1 MKHMDIQTVTTDELF
16 ILSKTGTD
24 FCTSSRIIADA
35 LGKKHK
41 NVLQKIEELLIN
53 VKKNPLLED
62 GLKNKLISQFHK
74 RTYIDEMNREKPE
87 YLIKEEGFTQL
98 MNSFADG
105 GEKNERVLAWKVK
118 FNEAWHKMK
127 KLLEQKQ
134 EITVNAKN
142 YIPPQEQTKIDIATK
157 TIGLADAVYNYF
169 GNKVDRGEILVASL
183 QMAESNYD
191 IDMSAIKHLA
201 PPKKENFITA
211 TELTA
216 QIEKD
221 LHINIRGKGSKKTS
235 TLNKFLE
242 QQGYIEKIESKW
254 TVTSKSE
261 QYGHLTPYNTNGKT
275 FYNLMWST
283 RFIPIIEAEVQNK
296 LQALI

>member
-1 MKHMDIQTVTTDELF
+1 MNIQTVTTDELF
-16 ILSKTGTD
+16 IMNRGGTD

-134 EITVNAKN
+134 EVTVNANN

-157 TIGLADAVYNYF
+157 TIGLADAAYNYF
-169 GNKVDRGEILVASL
+169 GNKVDRGEILIASL

-221 LHINIRGKGSKKTS
+221 LHITIRGKGSKKTA
-235 TLNKFLE
+235 TLNRFLE
-242 QQGYIEKIESKW
+242 QQGYIIKIESKW
-254 TVTSKSE
+254 MVTTKGE
-261 QYGHLTPYNTNGKT
+261 QYGHLTPNNKHGKT

>member
-1 MKHMDIQTVTTDELF
+1 MNIQTVTTDELF
-16 ILSKTGTD
+16 IMNKVGTD

-35 LGKKHK
+35 LKKQHK
-41 NVLQKIEELLIN
+41 HVLEKIEKLLEN
-53 VKKNPLLED
+53 VKENQYIKD
-62 GLKNKLISQFHK
+62 GSKVRLISEFHK
-74 RTYIDEMNREKPE
+74 RTYVDEMNREKPE
-87 YLIKEEGFTQL
+87 YLIKQEGFTQL

-118 FNEAWHKMK
+118 FNEMFHKMK
-127 KLLEQKQ
+127 KLIEQKQ

-142 YIPPQEQTKIDIATK
+142 YVPPQEQTKIDIATK

-169 GNKVDRGEILVASL
+169 GNKVDRGEILIASL

-221 LHINIRGKGSKKTS
+221 LHITIRGKGSKKTS

-242 QQGYIEKIESKW
+242 QQGYITKIESKW
-254 TVTSKSE
+254 TITSKGDS
-261 QYGHLTPYNTNGKT
+261 
-275 FYNLMWST
+275 MD
-283 RFIPIIEAEVQNK
+283 I
-296 LQALI
+296 

>member
-1 MKHMDIQTVTTDELF
+1 MNIQTVTTDELF
-16 ILSKTGTD
+16 IINKVGTD

-35 LGKKHK
+35 LEKRHD
-41 NVLQKIEELLIN
+41 NVLQKIDKLLADIA
-53 VKKNPLLED
+53 KNQYAD
-62 GLKNKLISQFHK
+62 NDLKNKVVKQF
-74 RTYIDEMNREKPE
+74 DERIYVDEKGEERKE
-87 YLIKEEGFTQL
+87 YYIKEEGFTQL

-105 GEKNERVLAWKVK
+105 GEKNARVLAWKIK
-118 FNEAWHKMK
+118 FNEMFHKMK
-127 KLLEQKQ
+127 EILESKQ

-191 IDMSAIKHLA
+191 IDMSAIKRLA
-201 PPKKENFITA
+201 PPKLENFITA

-242 QQGYIEKIESKW
+242 QQGYLIKIESKW
-254 TVTSKSE
+254 TVTTKGE
-261 QYGHLTPYNTNGKT
+261 RYGHLTPDNKHGKT
-275 FYNLMWST
+275 FYNIAWST
-283 RFIPIIEAEVQNK
+283 RFIPIIEAEVQNN

>member
-1 MKHMDIQTVTTDELF
+1 MDIQTVTTDELF
-16 ILSKTGTD
+16 IMNQTGTD

-35 LGKKHK
+35 LKKQHK
-41 NVLQKIEELLIN
+41 HVLEKIEKLLEN
-53 VKKNPLLED
+53 VKENQYIKD
-62 GLKNKLISQFHK
+62 GSKVRLISEFHK
-74 RTYIDEMNREKPE
+74 RTYVDEMNREKPE
-87 YLIKEEGFTQL
+87 YLIKQEGFTQL

-127 KLLEQKQ
+127 KFLEQKQ

-201 PPKKENFITA
+201 PPKLENFITA
-211 TELTA
+211 TELAA

-221 LHINIRGKGSKKTS
+221 LNITIRGKGSKKTS

-242 QQGYIEKIESKW
+242 QQGYITKIESKW
-254 TVTSKSE
+254 MVTSKGE
-261 QYGHLTPYNTNGKT
+261 QYGHLTPDNKHGKT
-275 FYNLMWST
+275 FYNIVWST
-283 RFIPIIEAEVQNK
+283 RFIPIIEAEVKNN

>member
-1 MKHMDIQTVTTDELF
+1 MDIQTVTTDELF

>member
-1 MKHMDIQTVTTDELF
+1 MDIQTVTTNELF
-16 ILSKTGTD
+16 ILSKSGND

-35 LGKKHK
+35 LKKQHK
-41 NVLQKIEELLIN
+41 HVLEKIEKLLEN
-53 VKKNPLLED
+53 VKENQYIKD
-62 GLKNKLISQFHK
+62 GSKVRLISEFHK
-74 RTYIDEMNREKPE
+74 RTYVDEMNREKPE
-87 YLIKEEGFTQL
+87 YLIKQEGFTQL

-127 KLLEQKQ
+127 AILENKQ
-134 EITVNAKN
+134 EITVNADKN
-142 YIPPQEQTKIDIATK
+142 IIPQEQSKILIANDTVTFTKNICE
-157 TIGLADAVYNYF
+157 LF
-169 GNKVDRGEILVASL
+169 GDKVDKGEVFVSTL
-183 QMAESNYD
+183 QFAEKTYNLDLSD
-191 IDMSAIKHLA
+191 VKMIA

-221 LHINIRGKGSKKTS
+221 LHITIRGKGSKKTA
-235 TLNKFLE
+235 TLNRFLE

-254 TVTSKSE
+254 TVTTQGE
-261 QYGHLTPYNTNGKT
+261 QYGHLTPCNTNGKT

-283 RFIPIIEAEVQNK
+283 KFVPIIEAEIKSNLLAVT
-296 LQALI
+296 

>member
-1 MKHMDIQTVTTDELF
+1 MDIQTVTTDELF
-16 ILSKTGTD
+16 IMNQTGTD

-35 LGKKHK
+35 LEKRHD
-41 NVLQKIEELLIN
+41 NVLQKIDKLLADIA
-53 VKKNPLLED
+53 KNQYTEGD
-62 GLKNKLISQFHK
+62 LKNKVSSQFHK
-74 RTYIDEMNREKPE
+74 RTYINEQNKEQPE
-87 YLIKEEGFTQL
+87 YYIKEEGFTQL

-105 GEKNERVLAWKVK
+105 GEKNARVLAWKIK
-118 FNEAWHKMK
+118 FNEMWHKMK
-127 KLLEQKQ
+127 KLLLEQKQ

-221 LHINIRGKGSKKTS
+221 LHITIRGKGSKKTAKM
-235 TLNKFLE
+235 NKFLE

-254 TVTSKSE
+254 TVTSKGE
-261 QYGHLTPYNTNGKT
+261 QYGHLTPCNTNGKT

-283 RFIPIIEAEVQNK
+283 RFIPVIEAEVQNN

>member
-1 MKHMDIQTVTTDELF
+1 MDIQTVTTNELF

-41 NVLQKIEELLIN
+41 NVLQKIEELLANIN
-53 VKKNPLLED
+53 SNQHLD
-62 GLKNKLISQFHK
+62 NGLKVKLVKQFNKRL
-74 RTYIDEMNREKPE
+74 YVDEKGEERPE
-87 YLIKEEGFTQL
+87 YYIKEEGFTQL

-105 GEKNERVLAWKVK
+105 GKRNERVLAWKVK

-127 KLLEQKQ
+127 ELLEQKQ

-142 YIPPQEQTKIDIATK
+142 YIPPQAQTKIDIATK

-191 IDMSAIKHLA
+191 IDMSAIKCLA
-201 PPKKENFITA
+201 PPKLENFITA

-221 LHINIRGKGSKKTS
+221 LCITIRGKGSRKTA

-242 QQGYIEKIESKW
+242 QQGYITRIESKW
-254 TVTSKSE
+254 TVTRKGE
-261 QYGHLTPYNTNGKT
+261 VYGHLTPNNKHGKT
-275 FYNLMWST
+275 FYNISWST
-283 RFIPIIEAEVQNK
+283 RFIPIIEAEVRNK
-296 LQALI
+296 LQAII

>member
-1 MKHMDIQTVTTDELF
+1 MDIQTVTTDELF
-16 ILSKTGTD
+16 IMNRVGTD

-53 VKKNPLLED
+53 VKKNQLLED

-191 IDMSAIKHLA
+191 IDMSAIKRLA
-201 PPKKENFITA
+201 PPKLENFITA
-211 TELTA
+211 TELTP

-242 QQGYIEKIESKW
+242 QQGYLIKIESKW
-254 TVTSKSE
+254 TVTTKGE
-261 QYGHLTPYNTNGKT
+261 QYGHLTPDNKYGKT
-275 FYNLMWST
+275 FYNIAWST
-283 RFIPIIEAEVQNK
+283 RFIPIIEVEAKKN

>member
-1 MKHMDIQTVTTDELF
+1 MDIQTVTTDELF
-16 ILSKTGTD
+16 IINQTGTD

-35 LGKKHK
+35 LKKQHK
-41 NVLQKIEELLIN
+41 HVLEKIEKLLEN
-53 VKKNPLLED
+53 VKENQYIKD
-62 GLKNKLISQFHK
+62 GSKVRLISEFHK
-74 RTYIDEMNREKPE
+74 RTYVDEMNREKPE
-87 YLIKEEGFTQL
+87 YLIKQEGFTQL

-127 KLLEQKQ
+127 TMLESKQ

-169 GNKVDRGEILVASL
+169 GNKVDRGEILVASI
-183 QMAESNYD
+183 QMAESNYN
-191 IDMSAIKHLA
+191 IDMSAIKCLA

-221 LHINIRGKGSKKTS
+221 LHITIRGKGSKKTS

-242 QQGYIEKIESKW
+242 QQGYITKIEKKW
-254 TVTSKSE
+254 TVTTKGE
-261 QYGHLTPYNTNGKT
+261 QYGHLTPDNKHGKT
-275 FYNLMWST
+275 FYNIAWST

>member
-1 MKHMDIQTVTTDELF
+1 MDIQTVTTDELF
-16 ILSKTGTD
+16 IMNQTGTD
-24 FCTSSRIIADA
+24 FCTTSRIIADA
-35 LGKKHK
+35 LEKQHK
-41 NVLQKIEELLIN
+41 NVLQKIEELLTN

-62 GLKNKLISQFHK
+62 GLKNKLISQFYK
-74 RTYIDEMNREKPE
+74 RTYVDEMNREKPE
-87 YLIKEEGFTQL
+87 YLIKQEGFTQL

-127 KLLEQKQ
+127 IMLESKQ

-169 GNKVDRGEILVASL
+169 GNKVDRGEILVASI

-201 PPKKENFITA
+201 PPKLENFITA

-221 LHINIRGKGSKKTS
+221 LHITIRGKGSKKTS

-242 QQGYIEKIESKW
+242 QQGYITKIESKW
-254 TVTSKSE
+254 TVTTKGE
-261 QYGHLTPYNTNGKT
+261 RYGHLTPDNRHGKT
-275 FYNLMWST
+275 FYNISWST
-283 RFIPIIEAEVQNK
+283 RFIPIIEAEIKSNLLAVT
-296 LQALI
+296 

>member
-1 MKHMDIQTVTTDELF
+1 MDIQTVTTNELF
-16 ILSKTGTD
+16 ILSKSGND

-41 NVLQKIEELLIN
+41 NVLQKIEELLAN

-62 GLKNKLISQFHK
+62 GLKNKLISEFHK
-74 RTYIDEMNREKPE
+74 RTYVDEMNREKPE
-87 YLIKEEGFTQL
+87 YLIKQEGFTQL

-127 KLLEQKQ
+127 AILENKQ
-134 EITVNAKN
+134 EITVNADKN
-142 YIPPQEQTKIDIATK
+142 IIPQEQSKILIANDTVTFTKNICE
-157 TIGLADAVYNYF
+157 LF
-169 GNKVDRGEILVASL
+169 GDKVDKGEVFVSTL
-183 QMAESNYD
+183 QFAEKTYNLDLSD
-191 IDMSAIKHLA
+191 VKMIA

-221 LHINIRGKGSKKTS
+221 LNIIIRGKGSKKTA
-235 TLNKFLE
+235 TLNRFLE

-254 TVTSKSE
+254 TVTSKGE
-261 QYGHLTPYNTNGKT
+261 QYGHLTPCNTNGKT

-283 RFIPIIEAEVQNK
+283 RFVPIIETEIKSNLLAVT
-296 LQALI
+296 

>member
-1 MKHMDIQTVTTDELF
+1 MDIQTVTTDELF

-35 LGKKHK
+35 LKKQHK
-41 NVLQKIEELLIN
+41 HVLEKIEKLLEN
-53 VKKNPLLED
+53 VKENQYIKD
-62 GLKNKLISQFHK
+62 GSKVRLISEFHK
-74 RTYIDEMNREKPE
+74 RTYVDEMNREKPE
-87 YLIKEEGFTQL
+87 YLIKQEGFTQL

-127 KLLEQKQ
+127 TMLESKQ

-169 GNKVDRGEILVASL
+169 GNKVDRGEILVASI
-183 QMAESNYD
+183 QMAESNYN
-191 IDMSAIKHLA
+191 IDMSAIKCLA

-221 LHINIRGKGSKKTS
+221 LHIIIRGKGSKKTS

-242 QQGYIEKIESKW
+242 QQGYITKIEKKW
-254 TVTSKSE
+254 TVTTKGE
-261 QYGHLTPYNTNGKT
+261 QYGHLTPDNKHGKT
-275 FYNLMWST
+275 FYNITWST
-283 RFIPIIEAEVQNK
+283 RFIQIIEVEAKKN